1 MTSPATDHPLYR
13 NEHGLWCPCCGNHIA
28 ASWTMEEE
36 DYEPPMIC
44 KQCGFPDE
52 IDPEAI

>member
-1 MTSPATDHPLYR
+1 MNGTDHPWDE

-28 ASWTMEEE
+28 APWNMEDE
-36 DYEPPMIC
+36 DFQAPTIC